1 MSRSR
6 VTLATMEAAA
16 IEAMMASPL
25 ITALQSQPVSMRSR
39 PSTNTSWGLTG
50 SPATARASAQSD
62 ARRMLSR
69 SMRHGGANAT
79 ATWALA
85 QILACSF
92 SRVCGSS
99 FLESSSPRGTRLGS
113 STTAAAT
120 TGPASGPLPASLQ
133 PAIGQTPRLIAARS
147 RRKVGRMSCSPSGRR
162 TTLTVAARV
171 DMARADAERL
181 MARWGAPRRTEMVG
195 RQPRSRLVEAAL
207 LAGEFE
213 AAANHPGDRPTASH
227 ALAPARVVVLA
238 AAGLADELEHVA
250 VAVGKISHQPFA
262 EQVTHFER
270 KPQQHVA
277 GLPHADGGGGIQD
290 ALDLGIVE
298 RGDHRRHHHRGWHA
312 RR

>member
-1 MSRSR
+1 
-6 VTLATMEAAA
+6 MEAAA

-25 ITALQSQPVSMRSR
+25 ITALQSQPASMRSR

-50 SPATARASAQSD
+50 RPATARASAHSD

-69 SMRHGGANAT
+69 SMRHGGAKAT

-120 TGPASGPLPASLQ
+120 TGPASGPLPASSQ

-171 DMARADAERL
+171 GVARADAERL
-181 MARWGAPRRTEMVG
+181 MARWCAPRRPS
-195 RQPRSRLVEAAL
+195 QPSRSRPL
-207 LAGEFE
+207 
-213 AAANHPGDRPTASH
+213 
-227 ALAPARVVVLA
+227 
-238 AAGLADELEHVA
+238 
-250 VAVGKISHQPFA
+250 
-262 EQVTHFER
+262 
-270 KPQQHVA
+270 
-277 GLPHADGGGGIQD
+277 
-290 ALDLGIVE
+290 
-298 RGDHRRHHHRGWHA
+298 
-312 RR
+312 